1 MALFNLWE
9 QTEIQ
14 KTKPE
19 NMFNTETM
27 LPISEI
33 KSETIILKDW
43 WLRSI
48 LKIEWINLDL
58 KNWEDIQIIIEQYKR
73 FLNWLLFFFEYSINE
88 IPTLDHFVHYLPKKF
103 L

>member
-33 KSETIILKDW
+33 KSDTIILKDW

-58 KNWEDIQIIIEQYKR
+58 KNSDEIQIVLEQYKR
-73 FLNWLLFFFEYSINE
+73 FLNGLWFPIQIIVRNNS
-88 IPTLDHFVHYLPKKF
+88 
-103 L
+103 